1 MSKEITT
8 TATKMTMPEVLEIS
22 KLFAESGMFEDAKQM
37 AQAFVK
43 VHAGNELG
51 IPALQAMSGIF
62 IIKGKVTVGAGLIAA
77 KVKDNPKYDYK
88 IVQLDAKI
96 CSIDFF
102 ENGKLAG
109 NSTFTFDDAVKA
121 GTQNMAKFPKNML
134 FARAMSNGQKWYA
147 PDAFQGPVYTPEE
160 MGAVTLDVD
169 HSIIEDE
176 PVIPVDYTNSL
187 QECGSLEDLQ
197 AAWKL
202 IPASEQPKYVALK
215 EECKNSI
222 KALSATAKPD
232 EGIEEAVIVTD
243 DEVDEWEVKIKACK
257 TDAELKKVWKEL
269 GKELQ
274 PKYELLKDIQKE
286 EINNGK

>member
-1 MSKEITT
+1 MSRELATT
-8 TATKMTMPEVLEIS
+8 TTKMTMPEVLEIS

-62 IIKGKVTVGAGLIAA
+62 IIKGKVTVGAGLIAS

-88 IVQLDAKI
+88 IVQLDAKV

-102 ENGKLAG
+102 ENGSLAG

-160 MGAVTLDVD
+160 LGAVTLDVD
-169 HSIIEDE
+169 HQVVPEDKTE
-176 PVIPVDYTNSL
+176 SPEPVDYTNSL
-187 QECGSLEDLQ
+187 QECGSIEDLQ
-197 AAWKL
+197 AAWKV
-202 IPASEQPKYVALK
+202 IPVSEQPKYLK
-215 EECKNSI
+215 LKDECKNSI
-222 KALSATAKPD
+222 NSLNSTTKQD
-232 EGIEEAVIVTD
+232 EGIEEAVLV
-243 DEVDEWEVKIKACK
+243 DEVEESIQKCDTIKK
-257 TDAELKKVWKEL
+257 LQTLWKSFD
-269 GKELQ
+269 KSTQ
-274 PKYELLKDIQKE
+274 DKYELSKDIKKQELTQDK
-286 EINNGK
+286 